1 LSCAFATLSDVTPNR
16 VGKVARG
23 QCAMSSVAVSDF
35 ATLRRSFAKRPYSGV
50 LLRIAAAS
58 VPSSR

>member
-1 LSCAFATLSDVTPNR
+1 MEPPGPAFGRPDDKLRVIRERPFNSEKPTLQYTSLHA
-16 VGKVARG
+16 GYKQG
-23 QCAMSSVAVSDF
+23 
-35 ATLRRSFAKRPYSGV
+35 PYSGV

>member
-1 LSCAFATLSDVTPNR
+1 MKLRVIREQRFTKERPTPHYASLHA
-16 VGKVARG
+16 GYKA
-23 QCAMSSVAVSDF
+23 
-35 ATLRRSFAKRPYSGV
+35 PYSGV